1 VGGRNMKTIAIVISA
16 SLLVSLSAL
25 AADTANGKVKH
36 LHAAQA
42 ASTARDKMP
51 PVQQL
56 PAVQVP
62 KPVATD
68 NAQLPAVQNPKR
80 PALQKPGLPVTP
92 AGLEHH
98 EAARAAQNAQQLEQL
113 RRLEQARR
121 GIGQTP
127 AGAVDPAGGT
137 VLGGKQ
143 PAPGAAGGG
152 NPQPGSA
159 ARDCVR
165 NPAGCVTLPGQR
177 GRVAGQPGSPVSG
190 MLKGDRS
197 AASDTTTVSNTTD
210 SDGNKITITSTERDD
225 GSSTTRV
232 ETRDP
237 QSSEPVSSSVTSVRP
252 DGSSTTKGATHNVDG
267 TTTLFSSAL
276 DAGGNPD
283 AKHPP
288 EATTVGEPE
297 DGPFGQPGENTPGA
311 GNDNCN
317 WNPVLGRCTKPQT
330 SHQDMTGQ
338 PGPGQKDTAS
348 TGTESSAPQLGSEA
362 VTNPG
367 DSNYSSGRTGGSGGG
382 RPIDMRDPP
391 KGVPGTEPVPPGGF
405 AR

>member
-1 VGGRNMKTIAIVISA
+1 MKTIAIVFGA
-16 SLLVSLSAL
+16 GLLVSLPAV
-25 AADTANGKVKH
+25 AADGPAGKVQH
-36 LHAAQA
+36 LHAAQ

-51 PVQQL
+51 PVQVL

-62 KPVATD
+62 KPAAAG

-80 PALQKPGLPVTP
+80 PLVQKPGLPVTP
-92 AGLEHH
+92 AGLAHH
-98 EAARAAQNAQQLEQL
+98 DAARAAGNARQLEQL
-113 RRLEQARR
+113 RQLEQARR
-121 GIGQTP
+121 GIGQSP
-127 AGAVDPAGGT
+127 AGAIDPAAGT
-137 VLGGKQ
+137 ALGGKR

-165 NPAGCVTLPGQR
+165 NPADCITLPGQR
-177 GRVAGQPGSPVSG
+177 GRVTGQPGSPVSG
-190 MLKGDRS
+190 MLKGDRG
-197 AASDTTTVSNTTD
+197 AASDTTTVSRTTD
-210 SDGNKITITSTERDD
+210 SDGNKVTITSTERDD

-267 TTTLFSSAL
+267 TTTVFSSAL

-283 AKHPP
+283 PKHPP

-297 DGPFGQPGENTPGA
+297 DGPFGQPDENTPGA

-317 WNPVLGRCTKPQT
+317 WNPVLGRCTKRQT
-330 SHQDMTGQ
+330 SRQDMTGQ
-338 PGPGQKDTAS
+338 PGPGQEGAAS
-348 TGTESSAPQLGSEA
+348 TGTGSSAPRLGSEA
-362 VTNPG
+362 VSNTG

-382 RPIDMRDPP
+382 KPIDMRDPP
-391 KGVPGTEPVPPGGF
+391 KGVPVAEPVPRGEFVP
-405 AR
+405 